1 MDIRIVPLEARHAR
15 IVPHLRQADVE
26 EIRAMTGLEPRI
38 AVAFSIANAAPGWAV
53 EVDGRVEA
61 ICGVGP
67 VQAGASCAARD
78 TSASVRVGPVT
89 EKLGR
94 PWLVGTDEVA
104 KHPVMFYRMSRRI
117 VDAMRARYSQL
128 ENWVDARN
136 GLSIRWLKWAGF
148 YVEEPEK
155 MGAEGQLFHRFWME
169 VF

>member
-1 MDIRIVPLEARHAR
+1 M
-15 IVPHLRQADVE
+15 
-26 EIRAMTGLEPRI
+26 
-38 AVAFSIANAAPGWAV
+38 
-53 EVDGRVEA
+53 
-61 ICGVGP
+61 
-67 VQAGASCAARD
+67 
-78 TSASVRVGPVT
+78 
-89 EKLGR
+89 
-94 PWLVGTDEVA
+94 GTDEVA